1 MEEEEG
7 MREIKN
13 IYGGKQ
19 LPWKSGKHIIRFFGH
34 SFKFSGY
41 LWTLKPSK
49 TVTVHILESYFLTV
63 IFIHWMNNLPEPL
76 DSK

>member
-1 MEEEEG
+1 VEEEEG

-34 SFKFSGY
+34 SFKFSGFAQ
-41 LWTLKPSK
+41 
-49 TVTVHILESYFLTV
+49 V
-63 IFIHWMNNLPEPL
+63 FIRN
-76 DSK
+76 